1 MINNNDNNE
10 FNYCCSPTNI
20 ISCSATN
27 IISCSAT
34 NIIIIIIINNK
45 INLNPNVT
53 RLEERRYR

>member
-20 ISCSATN
+20 ISCSAN